1 MFRRILSA
9 AFLVSVLAATG
20 YAADLDN
27 AAVAPSYF
35 EGVWAG
41 TWPAYLD
48 PTTRQDI
55 TITIHPGKME
65 GVLVAEYEWSSL
77 TLRNRTLP
85 AGKVKAKGSQEGDTF
100 TFGWQ
105 NKEGRDLKITLNKQ
119 TEDTVKARIDRG
131 GTLRPEER
139 PYTETTLKR
148 K

>member
-1 MFRRILSA
+1 MIRKVVFA
-9 AFLVSVLAATG
+9 MVFVSVAA
-20 YAADLDN
+20 AAGVAAEKDN
-27 AAVAPSYF
+27 AAVPPSYF

-55 TITIHPGKME
+55 TITIRPGKME
-65 GVLVAEYEWSSL
+65 GALVAEYEWSSVA
-77 TLRNRTLP
+77 LRNRTLP
-85 AGKVKAKGSQEGDTF
+85 AGKVKARGSQEGDTF

-105 NKEGRDLKITLNKQ
+105 NKEGRDLKITLQKQ

>member
-1 MFRRILSA
+1 MFRTIFFAVFLVLALSGA
-9 AFLVSVLAATG
+9 AFS
-20 YAADLDN
+20 ADSDN
-27 AAVAPSYF
+27 AAPSPSYF

-48 PTTRQDI
+48 PATKQDI
-55 TITIHPGKME
+55 TIAIHRGKKE
-65 GVLVAEYEWSSL
+65 GVLLAEYEWSSV

-85 AGKVKAKGSQEGDTF
+85 AGKVKAKGSQEGETF

-105 NKEGRDLKITLNKQ
+105 NKDGRDLKVTLQKQ

-131 GTLRPEER
+131 GTLQAHER